1 MINRLDELDDHGVEK
16 LDEIMVMDFDDAQG
30 NGQAQRGYEPL
41 FYLQVTLNDRKPIPP
56 AEIVEVPIDDFVP
69 EPRGTSQDHDYDL
82 FAHMDF
88 EKEKT
93 GDEEEEEE
101 DVDGEPEA
109 VLPTQLYKQTL
120 PNVQNFWI
128 ELKPDKQDFQA
139 RIIDNFE
146 RGLEKIQCFTRW
158 GKNADLKRFAD
169 VLEEWDD
176 IVGDNWDEQEMTTL
190 NPMPWISDTEVFKTK
205 KEQVD
210 NRVQCAYDKAQ
221 HFLKRFQPILEI
233 YWSNKQFDINC
244 LTDEKL
250 KNPVE
255 TIGYV
260 MKLFKYFQGHFQS
273 NLPATTDIGM
283 LQLDS
288 KEIKTKL

>member
-1 MINRLDELDDHGVEK
+1 M
-16 LDEIMVMDFDDAQG
+16 
-30 NGQAQRGYEPL
+30 
-41 FYLQVTLNDRKPIPP
+41 
-56 AEIVEVPIDDFVP
+56 
-69 EPRGTSQDHDYDL
+69 
-82 FAHMDF
+82 
-88 EKEKT
+88 
-93 GDEEEEEE
+93 
-101 DVDGEPEA
+101 
-109 VLPTQLYKQTL
+109 
-120 PNVQNFWI
+120 QNFWI

-190 NPMPWISDTEVFKTK
+190 NPMPWISDTDVFKTK

-210 NRVQCAYDKAQ
+210 NRVQEAYNKAQ

-233 YWSNKQFDINC
+233 YWRNKQFDINC